1 MLFEQLQQIT
11 EEGKKNNLSANII
24 KIQLKEF
31 LILHTLN
38 FIYNSPKWNSLIFT
52 GGTALRL
59 LKKTGRLSE
68 DLDLDYLTEDF
79 EYKVFSEELLNYF
92 KQLGIENLQCSLKS
106 NGKIIVVK
114 FPILFSLGLTNSSKR
129 ETNLLHLKI
138 EIEKNDYPSYGIE
151 TAPVASENLFF
162 IARHYD
168 FPTLFS
174 NKIGAILGRKG
185 KIFHDKY
192 DFRGR
197 DFYDLIWF
205 LKNGYLPNFERTK
218 EILKAEQDIE
228 IKNSADIWKLLA
240 ERIKNINTRG
250 IYDDLKN
257 LVPADESIKQLS
269 QNYLTIFEKLI
280 EKAESN

>member
-1 MLFEQLQQIT
+1 MLLKQLQQIT
-11 EEGKKNNLSANII
+11 KEGKRNNLSVDII

-31 LILHTLN
+31 LILHALN
-38 FIYNSPKWNSLIFT
+38 FIYNSPKWNGLIFT

-79 EYKVFSEELLNYF
+79 KYKIFSEELLNYF
-92 KQLGIENLQCSLKS
+92 KQLGIKNLQCSLKS

-114 FPILFSLGLTNSSKR
+114 FPILFFLKLTNSAKR
-129 ETNLLHLKI
+129 ETDLLHLKI
-138 EIEKNDYPSYGIE
+138 EIEKNNYINYGAE
-151 TAPVASENLFF
+151 VTPVADENLFF
-162 IARHYD
+162 VAKHYD

-185 KIFHDKY
+185 KIFHNKY

-228 IKNSADIWKLLA
+228 IKSNDDIWKLLA
-240 ERIKNINTRG
+240 ERIKDIDTMG

-257 LVPADESIKQLS
+257 LIPADESIKQLS
-269 QNYLTIFEKLI
+269 QNYLTIFEKLVKKT
-280 EKAESN
+280 ENN